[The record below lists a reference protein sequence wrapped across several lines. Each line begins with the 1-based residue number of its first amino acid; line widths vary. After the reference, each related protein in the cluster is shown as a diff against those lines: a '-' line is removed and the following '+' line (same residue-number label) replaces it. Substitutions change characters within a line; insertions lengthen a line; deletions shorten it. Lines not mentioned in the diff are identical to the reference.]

1 MPRPR
6 GLLCEG
12 GCRRQRPRSLATSHA
27 PGTAPKANRHL
38 SDGHAPSP
46 RATHEVLVQP
56 GLGEDTALPFVPC
69 CYFVL
74 LVLWETEPSKARKPA
89 QMWRSISRAPRGRRP
104 LLVPSLGH
112 TDGSL
117 SPGPIQRCLQ
127 LRGTSCNHGRVT
139 RGFPAQTTS
148 MCIFLSSLPR
158 QLACSPSQC
167 LAVVPGNREELGCIV
182 IRLAQHTA
190 LILIHKQLQTLTVYV
205 KPQSPHEKI

>member
-1 MPRPR
+1 MKEAAGDSDQ
-6 GLLCEG
+6 GLWPLPMHWG
-12 GCRRQRPRSLATSHA
+12 QHQRLT
-27 PGTAPKANRHL
+27 GILT
-38 SDGHAPSP
+38 DGHAPSP

-56 GLGEDTALPFVPC
+56 GLGEDTALLFVPC

-74 LVLWETEPSKARKPA
+74 LVLWETEPRKARKPA
-89 QMWRSISRAPRGRRP
+89 QMWWSISRAPRGRRP

-112 TDGSL
+112 TDGSP

-127 LRGTSCNHGRVT
+127 LWGTSCNHSRVT

-148 MCIFLSSLPR
+148 ISIFLSSLPR
-158 QLACSPSQC
+158 QLACSPATKPSSQC
-167 LAVVPGNREELGCIV
+167 LAVVPGNKEELGCII